1 MKVFNKV
8 SWLIPA
14 ILGIMAIVLFFSF
27 NVLTADLG
35 ILGKVNLN
43 GWQATFG
50 SEDYDQ
56 LTLWLVVALI
66 LIVIGIIF
74 SILGLSDNKYI
85 LIIPSILMII
95 GSTMLFFTK
104 SFHLAAALNGVEQ
117 EVART
122 IIKTIHSAFAPALG
136 VYLGGI
142 IGLVGGLM
150 ALFAVIPKVLEK

>member
-56 LTLWLVVALI
+56 VTLWLVVALI

-74 SILGLSDNKYI
+74 SILGLSDNKFAM
-85 LIIPSILMII
+85 LVPSGSMIA
-95 GSTMLFFTK
+95 GSVMLFFTK
-104 SFHLAAALNGVEQ
+104 SFHLNAALSGVEG
-117 EVART
+117 EVARAL
-122 IIKTIHSAFAPALG
+122 IESAHSFFEPDMG

-150 ALFAVIPKVLEK
+150 ALFSVIPKVLEK

>member
-56 LTLWLVVALI
+56 VTLWLVVALI

-74 SILGLSDNKYI
+74 LILGLSDNKFAM
-85 LIIPSILMII
+85 LVPSGLMIT
-95 GSTMLFFTK
+95 GSVMLFFTK
-104 SFHLAAALNGVEQ
+104 SFHLNAALSGVEG
-117 EVART
+117 EAARALIET
-122 IIKTIHSAFAPALG
+122 AHRLYEPAIG

-142 IGLVGGLM
+142 IGLVGGLL

>member
-14 ILGIMAIVLFFSF
+14 IFGVVAIVLFLSL

-35 ILGKVNLN
+35 VLGKSSIN

-50 SEDYDQ
+50 TEDYDNITIG
-56 LTLWLVVALI
+56 LIVAMV
-66 LIVIGIIF
+66 LIVIGIVF

-122 IIKTIHSAFAPALG
+122 IIKTMHSAFAPALG

-142 IGLVGGLM
+142 IGLVGGLL
-150 ALFAVIPKVLEK
+150 ALFAIVPKILEK